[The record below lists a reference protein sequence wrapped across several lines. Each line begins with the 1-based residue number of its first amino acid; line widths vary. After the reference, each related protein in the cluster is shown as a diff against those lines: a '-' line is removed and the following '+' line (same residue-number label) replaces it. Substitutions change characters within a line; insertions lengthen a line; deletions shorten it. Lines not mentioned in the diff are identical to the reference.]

1 MSWIRG
7 LLRWMWRHFLPHAR
21 ITVRIVTAVV
31 LAMSVVLLAAGAF
44 VFWRISY
51 ALDRQLDQDLRAYT
65 ATITRAVTAGA
76 PLPADNPGE
85 VSQTYSSTGALL
97 AKSDQGV
104 RRLLAP
110 HIVAAATR
118 SMQTTN
124 LERLLPPPQRNP
136 YRVSYQE
143 VTTPRGAVVLA
154 TGISR
159 RKHDEAL
166 RELLAQLALA
176 DIATVAAAAVVGW
189 GATRAALGP
198 VERYRRAAAA
208 AGGDPSARLPVETG
222 RDDELTRLGTTFNT
236 LLEEVEASHRRE
248 RQFLA
253 DASHELRSP
262 LALVAAEVE
271 WARHRPRSPQ
281 ELDQVLVSVGDQTA
295 RLARL
300 SDALLDLEEA
310 TDGSRIHSRRVRLKD
325 LVTSAVEPFHND
337 AGRLG
342 RSIVLDVP
350 AAEVTLEP
358 RWFEL
363 ALGNLVANALKH
375 GRGTVSVTAHRTAE
389 AVQLDVRDEGG
400 GVPAELGET
409 AFERFARADNSRTT
423 PGHGLG
429 LAIVAAVASRHDGRA
444 YLIDNG
450 VRIELQDAIDPAA
463 HLNIG

>member
-7 LLRWMWRHFLPHAR
+7 LFRWMWRHFLPHAR

-65 ATITRAVTAGA
+65 TTISRAVTAGA

-85 VSQTYSSTGALL
+85 VSQTYSTAGALL
-97 AKSDQGV
+97 AKSDKGV
-104 RRLLAP
+104 RRLLASDK
-110 HIVAAATR
+110 VAAATR
-118 SMQTTN
+118 TARTTN
-124 LERLLPPPQRNP
+124 LERLLPPPQQNP
-136 YRVSYQE
+136 YRVRYQK
-143 VTTPRGAVVLA
+143 VTAPEGTVVLA
-154 TGISR
+154 TAISR

-176 DIATVAAAAVVGW
+176 DVATVVAAAVVGW

-208 AGGDPSARLPVETG
+208 AGGSSSARLPVETG
-222 RDDELTRLGTTFNT
+222 RDDELTRLGITFNT
-236 LLEEVEASHRRE
+236 LLDEIEASHRRE

-281 ELDQVLVSVGDQTA
+281 ELDQVLISVGDQTA

-310 TDGSRIHSRRVRLKD
+310 ADSSRIQRRRVQLTA
-325 LVTSAVEPFHND
+325 LVTTAVEPFHED
-337 AGRLG
+337 AARLG
-342 RSIVLDVP
+342 RAITLDVS

-375 GRGTVSVTAHRTAE
+375 GRGTVTITARRTAGT
-389 AVQLDVRDEGG
+389 VQLDVRDQGP
-400 GVPAELGET
+400 GVPAELGES
-409 AFERFARADNSRTT
+409 AFERFARADAARAT

-429 LAIVAAVASRHDGRA
+429 LALVAAVATRHDGCA
-444 YLIDNG
+444 YLIDHG
-450 VRIELQDAIDPAA
+450 VRVELRDAVELGRI
-463 HLNIG
+463 